1 MEFQT
6 KLSNSQDAN
15 VLQLGVRVAFL
26 VALWHI
32 SLSFLA
38 PPQFRQTFSAK
49 AVAQEQTVV
58 SQPLLVEN
66 SSPSDSAIY
75 VPSIDVPSIDVPS
88 IEVPFRFTSAT
99 VLSSS
104 VPDMATYLAQSVFT
118 ARTNLQP
125 SQIPNPSSTRSSL
138 DLSMSRLKNF
148 LSTAKD
154 RRTDNWLAFLRWN
167 ELQDQLSRPN
177 PDPDVLVQLERNMR
191 QNYRGLEMPVFTE
204 VRARLQ
210 DHIRAVRF
218 GVEPNTTIMSL
229 ERRLDQLATSLQT
242 PASGSDTER
251 QREIGFALSFLNQSG
266 QASSLVQTI
275 QSAFGRPN
283 LRVLVSNEFLSRQFV
298 RPVSQSNPV
307 NENIL
312 GTQIYGTSYMNG
324 QVNPL
329 LIDNPNQASL
339 KMLLNANFSSNNI
352 GTNRGVKVR
361 TQGRAVVTAS
371 ESISLTDSGL
381 VSNNDTFVRAPLQS
395 DITSIEHR
403 SRIVRAIATNKAAD
417 QKPQAN
423 AIGQGRLESKIRTQ
437 FHDQL
442 TQQLAESNSRIR
454 SPDFTIFNRLGLDR
468 PQRSSWSSC
477 DFLSIL
483 WRQQGPAQLAAPASC
498 PLVVPGQGVTI
509 QLHQSAIINTIDPII
524 SGRILRSADLDDMA
538 GQFGLDPSQGL
549 REEAGGES
557 WSITMAGFHP
567 VVVEFD
573 DQLIRFRIRTTRLD
587 RGDQALDQSAS
598 IEATYKPVIQN
609 GAIQMQRVGD
619 VAIDF
624 VGRAQSGLRGV
635 TMRSFLRK
643 KFDSVFKQ
651 ELFETPLRPTDRLPS
666 NIPLSLVDIQV
677 DDGWLQA
684 SLN

>member
-6 KLSNSQDAN
+6 ESSNSQDAN

-38 PPQFRQTFSAK
+38 PPQFHQTFSPK
-49 AVAQEQTVV
+49 AVAQEETIVTE
-58 SQPLLVEN
+58 QPFAE
-66 SSPSDSAIY
+66 SSFPSDSAI
-75 VPSIDVPSIDVPS
+75 DVP
-88 IEVPFRFTSAT
+88 FQFTSAT

-104 VPDMATYLAQSVFT
+104 VPDMATYLAQSVFS

-138 DLSMSRLKNF
+138 ELSMSRLKNF

-167 ELQDQLSRPN
+167 ELQDQLSRPT
-177 PDPDVLVQLERNMR
+177 PDPDVLVQIERNMR

-298 RPVSQSNPV
+298 RPVSQTNPV

-339 KMLLNANFSSNNI
+339 KLLLNANFSSNNI

-361 TQGRAVVTAS
+361 TQGRAHVTAS
-371 ESISLTDSGL
+371 ESISLTDGGL

-403 SRIVRAIATNKAAD
+403 SRIVRAIAANKAAD

-437 FHDQL
+437 FHQQL
-442 TQQLAESNSRIR
+442 SEQLAESNSRIR
-454 SPDFTIFNRLGLDR
+454 SPDFTIFNRLGLAR

-483 WRQQGPAQLAAPASC
+483 WLQQGPAQLAAPASC

-509 QLHQSAIINTIDPII
+509 QLHQSAIMNTIDPII

-549 REEAGGES
+549 REEAGGEP

-666 NIPLSLVDIQV
+666 NVPLSLVDIQV

>member
-66 SSPSDSAIY
+66 SSPSDSAIH
-75 VPSIDVPSIDVPS
+75 VPSIDVPS

-266 QASSLVQTI
+266 QASSLVQNI

-339 KMLLNANFSSNNI
+339 KLLLNANFSSNNI

-361 TQGRAVVTAS
+361 TQGRAIVTAS

-549 REEAGGES
+549 REEAGGEP